1 MAITGDCVTAFV
13 EIGNIQDVVM
23 DRVGI
28 SSWPK
33 PLLFLPVM
41 FAAYSPV
48 LFVPFAYRDDYVVLY
63 DALRHRMKPMA
74 EMTMGF
80 GRPVEAVFNWLA
92 FGAMHGVSDLAY
104 LRAISIAG
112 IAALG
117 FAFYQTLRST
127 RLPPAATI
135 GASLLIGLM
144 PPFQVYAAWAV
155 LVSSPWS
162 ALMAGI
168 AFRLVDHSQ
177 PGSRAWWRAAG
188 ACVLLIASIMIYQ
201 PTAMM
206 FWVFAASVWL
216 TAPQFPESGRIVR
229 SGVTMGVALLADY
242 GLVTGIQYAYG
253 IVLPRDSLVGN
264 IPEKMEWFFGHA
276 LRDALNL
283 PLIFPETWVA
293 WAVAAFI
300 VSGLLLYFPGRWRD
314 RAIRTALATVLVP
327 LSYLPNLLARE
338 NSASYRTQSALTGL
352 VLLYAV
358 IALVGWL
365 QTVRK
370 SQLLPICATVGVVGC
385 AAIAAQNVL
394 VEFALPQSLE
404 YHLLAY
410 AIRPSELVDGN
421 PIYFILSQW
430 PEDQLAPVTRREYGA
445 PSSSEVWEPPA
456 MAWLILHARNS
467 GPATPTPSR
476 ILAGLAPAPK
486 GYSVIDL
493 RSVLHDWTVQRR

>member
-1 MAITGDCVTAFV
+1 
-13 EIGNIQDVVM
+13 M
-23 DRVGI
+23 DRLWI
-28 SSWPK
+28 SSWPR
-33 PLLFLPVM
+33 PLLFLLIM

-48 LFVPFAYRDDYVVLY
+48 LFVSFAYRDDYVVLY
-63 DALRHRMKPMA
+63 DALRHRMGPMA

-104 LRAISIAG
+104 LRAISVAG

-117 FAFYQTLRST
+117 FVLYHTLRST
-127 RLPPAATI
+127 RLPPAAAI

-155 LVSSPWS
+155 LVSSSWS
-162 ALMAGI
+162 ALLAGI
-168 AFRLVDHSQ
+168 AFRLVDHPQS
-177 PGSRAWWRAAG
+177 GARAWKRTAG
-188 ACVLLIASIMIYQ
+188 ACALLVASIMIYQ

-216 TAPQFPESGRIVR
+216 TAPQFPELARIVR
-229 SGVTMGVALLADY
+229 PSVTMGVALLIDY
-242 GLVTGIQYAYG
+242 GLVRGIQYAYA
-253 IVLPRDSLVGN
+253 IVLPRDSLVGD
-264 IPEKMEWFFGHA
+264 IPGKIGWFFGHA

-283 PLIFPETWVA
+283 PLIFPEGWVA
-293 WAVAAFI
+293 WTVAAFI
-300 VSGLLLYFPGRWRD
+300 VSGLWLYFPGRRRD
-314 RAIRTALATVLVP
+314 RASRTALAMVLVP
-327 LSYLPNLLARE
+327 LSYLPNLLAKE

-352 VLLYAV
+352 VLVYAA

-365 QTVRK
+365 QTVRR
-370 SQLLPICATVGVVGC
+370 SQLLPIFATVAVVGC
-385 AAIAAQNVL
+385 AALASRNVL

-410 AIRPSELVDGN
+410 AIRSSELVDGK

-430 PEDQLAPVTRREYGA
+430 QKDRLAPITPHEYGVL
-445 PSSSEVWEPPA
+445 SSGQVWEPPA
-456 MAWLILHARNS
+456 MGWLILHARYS
-467 GPATPTPSR
+467 GQATPAPPR
-476 ILAGLAPAPK
+476 MLAGSAPAPK

-493 RSVLHDWTVQRR
+493 RSLFHDWTGQYQ

>member
-1 MAITGDCVTAFV
+1 M
-13 EIGNIQDVVM
+13 GNIRDTVM
-23 DRVGI
+23 DRDWI
-28 SSWPK
+28 SSWPR
-33 PLLFLPVM
+33 PLLFLLVM

-63 DALRHRMKPMA
+63 DALHHRMAPMA
-74 EMTMGF
+74 EMTLGF

-117 FAFYQTLRST
+117 FTFYQTLRST

-135 GASLLIGLM
+135 GVSLLIGLM

-162 ALMAGI
+162 ALLAGI
-168 AFRLVDHSQ
+168 AFRLVDHSK
-177 PGSRAWWRAAG
+177 PESRGWLRAAG
-188 ACVLLIASIMIYQ
+188 ACVLLVVSIMIYQ

-216 TAPQFPESGRIVR
+216 TAPQFPEPGRMIR
-229 SGVTMGVALLADY
+229 SGLTMGVALLADY
-242 GLVTGIQYAYG
+242 GLVKGIQYAYG
-253 IVLPRDSLVGN
+253 IVLPRDSLVGD
-264 IPEKMEWFFGHA
+264 IPEKLTWFFGDA

-283 PLIFPETWVA
+283 PIIFPEGWVA
-293 WAVAAFI
+293 WTVAAFI
-300 VSGLLLYFPGRWRD
+300 VGGLWLYFPGRWKD
-314 RAIRTALATVLVP
+314 RALRTALATVLVP
-327 LSYLPNLLARE
+327 LSYLPNLLAKE

-352 VLLYAV
+352 VLFYAAV
-358 IALVGWL
+358 ALVGWL
-365 QTVRK
+365 RTARGSK
-370 SQLLPICATVGVVGC
+370 LLPICATIAVVAC
-385 AAIAAQNVL
+385 AALAARNVL

-410 AIRPSELVDGN
+410 AIRPSQLVDGK
-421 PIYFILSQW
+421 PVYFILSQW
-430 PEDQLAPVTRREYGA
+430 RKDQLAPITPHEYGA
-445 PSSSEVWEPPA
+445 LSSGAVWEPPV

-467 GPATPTPSR
+467 GKATPAPSR
-476 ILAGLAPAPK
+476 MVAGPAPAPK

-493 RSVLHDWTVQRR
+493 RSVLHDWTGQYQ